1 MKLVSPT
8 LFRKHAVVC
17 AVLATFSLTSL
28 TEATAASNE
37 DWHYADSI
45 QTGGYVSAEKVLYL
59 SNNPAALNDQ
69 DSSLSFTEYQNAHPD
84 LSPERIYGLIQYRA
98 ENDIDSVSNNNLT
111 LDLKNAD
118 LSNIE
123 LIEGIYVNG
132 TSTKNVSTSNS
143 ITIKNSISESSKP
156 IILMGI
162 SVAPSDCTRYPSGE
176 IKQDFESNTL
186 NIEGGVYSSIRG
198 FKIAG
203 GKFKDNSIHVQGV
216 LISTESN
223 YGEAFIGMESE
234 YFDGQFENNHIT
246 FNNIRTTGLGSIRGI
261 DLITNSVPT
270 EEQSFYSDN
279 SMSIEDSTIEGDV
292 ALISGYL
299 THGSQEEIDQYIETT
314 SNNSNILSI
323 NNSEISGYVSVYSYR
338 TNLSEELFEYIPVAN
353 HGTLKASGVN
363 KVGALAGYAQL
374 VLQVDETNTSSR
386 NAVITVTGNTA
397 TEQKNKNILVNDS
410 ANPNAVYY
418 LLATSENSNLRFT
431 NLEIGKE
438 ATFYQTNQTISELNI
453 ESDQVMSWKNGKVS
467 VIDISEEEVPEPS
480 PEPDVPVE
488 EDPVVTPTDN
498 SKTLS
503 ESLLGTVAFLNQG
516 AEFIADEAMA
526 AMVNSAELGEVS
538 TFGAVHGG
546 SSHYKTDSR
555 VDVDGYTLAAGASMK
570 INPNWILAGFIEAG
584 WADSDSH
591 VRGTKGK
598 GDHDYYGV
606 GLATR
611 YNFNNAW
618 YMDGSFRLGRAST
631 DFSGSY
637 ATDSAKY
644 NSDALYVTAHAGSGY
659 ILNLSETVDLDIYGR
674 YLVTYLDSDRVRLH
688 NMYSDKLEMDSTV
701 THAVRLGSRITG
713 SFCSYADWKVGLAY
727 EHVFDGDAESTVNS
741 LNLEVPSLE
750 GNTGIMEVGVSMKPS
765 LNSPWSLNLGAKG
778 YVGDREGVSG
788 NMLIR
793 YAF

>member
-1 MKLVSPT
+1 M
-8 LFRKHAVVC
+8 
-17 AVLATFSLTSL
+17 
-28 TEATAASNE
+28 
-37 DWHYADSI
+37 Y
-45 QTGGYVSAEKVLYL
+45 
-59 SNNPAALNDQ
+59 
-69 DSSLSFTEYQNAHPD
+69 
-84 LSPERIYGLIQYRA
+84 
-98 ENDIDSVSNNNLT
+98 
-111 LDLKNAD
+111 
-118 LSNIE
+118 
-123 LIEGIYVNG
+123 
-132 TSTKNVSTSNS
+132 
-143 ITIKNSISESSKP
+143 
-156 IILMGI
+156 
-162 SVAPSDCTRYPSGE
+162 
-176 IKQDFESNTL
+176 
-186 NIEGGVYSSIRG
+186 
-198 FKIAG
+198 
-203 GKFKDNSIHVQGV
+203 
-216 LISTESN
+216 
-223 YGEAFIGMESE
+223 
-234 YFDGQFENNHIT
+234 
-246 FNNIRTTGLGSIRGI
+246 
-261 DLITNSVPT
+261 
-270 EEQSFYSDN
+270 
-279 SMSIEDSTIEGDV
+279 
-292 ALISGYL
+292 
-299 THGSQEEIDQYIETT
+299 
-314 SNNSNILSI
+314 
-323 NNSEISGYVSVYSYR
+323 
-338 TNLSEELFEYIPVAN
+338 
-353 HGTLKASGVN
+353 
-363 KVGALAGYAQL
+363 
-374 VLQVDETNTSSR
+374 
-386 NAVITVTGNTA
+386 
-397 TEQKNKNILVNDS
+397 
-410 ANPNAVYY
+410 
-418 LLATSENSNLRFT
+418 
-431 NLEIGKE
+431 
-438 ATFYQTNQTISELNI
+438 
-453 ESDQVMSWKNGKVS
+453 
-467 VIDISEEEVPEPS
+467 
-480 PEPDVPVE
+480 VE